1 VELVD
6 STAQITWKDNVMWGL
21 ETGVAANPGIV
32 LNEIRMKRAV
42 ATSMTREDVGVM
54 WSLSL
59 VAK

>member
-1 VELVD
+1 MELVD
-6 STAQITWKDNVMWGL
+6 STAQNTWKDNVMWGS

-32 LNEIRMKRAV
+32 LNEIRMRPAV
-42 ATSMTREDVGVM
+42 TKSMTREDMGVT

>member
-1 VELVD
+1 
-6 STAQITWKDNVMWGL
+6 MWGL